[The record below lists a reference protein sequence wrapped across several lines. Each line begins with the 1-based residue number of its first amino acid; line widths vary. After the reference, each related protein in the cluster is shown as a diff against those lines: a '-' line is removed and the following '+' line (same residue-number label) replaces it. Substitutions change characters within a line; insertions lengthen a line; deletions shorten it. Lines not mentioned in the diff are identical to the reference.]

1 MNDEYPIVVNR
12 SPRMIVKIG
21 SKTLIT
27 RSILHT
33 RDNDGNDT
41 NIIYILAGNNV
52 WQKDGFFTHRNY
64 IQEVAIRM
72 FTQQDINDEQIEFL
86 ERTFH
91 ENPWLDYERRRDL
104 AKKLETTEQRIR
116 VSYRFI

>member
-1 MNDEYPIVVNR
+1 MIENFRKKGRQYRNR
-12 SPRMIVKIG
+12 SKQMAF
-21 SKTLIT
+21 
-27 RSILHT
+27 
-33 RDNDGNDT
+33 ND
-41 NIIYILAGNNV
+41 
-52 WQKDGFFTHRNY
+52 K
-64 IQEVAIRM
+64 
-72 FTQQDINDEQIEFL
+72 QIEFL